1 MKIDGEDVVEVDINA
16 TYISIMHGIKQQ
28 PLPTR
33 EDIYAIGD
41 LPREVVK
48 MWFTICFGFGGFPK
62 NGNQGR
68 LKNLSRNV
76 LSTSLGLLQGQS
88 KK

>member
-1 MKIDGEDVVEVDINA
+1 MLDINA

-28 PLPTR
+28 PLPGR

-48 MWFTICFGFGGFPK
+48 MWVAISFSIEENVRKLT
-62 NGNQGR
+62 
-68 LKNLSRNV
+68 SRTHYAGV
-76 LSTSLGLLQGQS
+76 
-88 KK
+88 